1 MSRRVDRKE
10 RTIAIENRE
19 QLIFTL
25 CEAATLEHMVMC
37 GYLFTIFSL
46 KRSTEEGV
54 TDAQLLALRRWERV
68 IAGVAQQEMLHLALV
83 NNLLTSIG
91 AAPYFG
97 RPNFPHP
104 TRYFGPGAQL
114 ALLPFSE
121 KALRHFLYLERPEGM
136 SLKDVLVPQTGAT
149 AKRILTGEEI
159 VPEKQDFA
167 TVGHLYRGI
176 QQGFWDLSDKYGQSQ
191 VFLGSSKTQA
201 TGEYF
206 RWPELIAVT
215 DLDSA
220 MRAIDTIITE
230 GEGARGD
237 WRKAHFGKFF
247 NLLSE
252 YLEEKKKD
260 SNFHPSRPVLA
271 AYVHPPSDVRR
282 ADVITDPRT
291 AGVANIFNACYEVML
306 QILSRF
312 FVHVDTEPT
321 ERQTLSKTSVDL
333 MIKAITPL
341 GELLTKMPLG
351 SHRPGKTAGPTFEM
365 YQRSYLLPQ
374 RTPAMIILNERL
386 LEIADYCLIQMKESG
401 PAELKTIMQDL
412 RGIAT
417 SLVPTALTDQ
427 ISKASL

>member
-104 TRYFGPGAQL
+104 TKYFGPRVQL
-114 ALLPFSE
+114 ALLPFGE

-136 SLKDVLVPQTGAT
+136 PLKDVLVPHTGT
-149 AKRILTGEEI
+149 SAKRILTGEEI

-206 RWPELIAVT
+206 GWPELIPVT
-215 DLDSA
+215 NLDSA

-247 NLLSE
+247 NVLSE

-260 SNFHPSRPVLA
+260 SKFHPSRPVLA

-306 QILSRF
+306 QILSRY
-312 FVHVDTEPT
+312 FVQADTEPT
-321 ERQTLSKTSVDL
+321 ERQTLSKASVAM

-386 LEIADYCLIQMKESG
+386 LEIADYCLIQRKDSG
-401 PAELKTIMQDL
+401 PAKLETIEQDL

-417 SLVPTALTDQ
+417 SLVPSATTGQ
-427 ISKASL
+427 TSKASL